1 MKTNIGNIDRLFR
14 LGAAAVLAT
23 LIVLSKVSGTA
34 AIISGIIAAVLL
46 ITATVRTCPLYL
58 PFGISTLKKN

>member
-14 LGAAAVLAT
+14 IGVAAVLAT
-23 LIVLSKVSGTA
+23 LIATSRISGTA
-34 AIISGIIAAVLL
+34 AIISGIIAAIFL

-58 PFGISTLKKN
+58 PFGISTLKKK